1 MRRLPETLTLL
12 ALTLGALPAAAQWG
26 VSLELGVARFGGT
39 SRDSS
44 GATVG
49 PYRSTTFGLRLDRAV
64 GVARVALG
72 VVYAKTGLAAEGQG
86 VAVVQYDLG
95 SLWEIAPEL
104 SLRVARFGTGIE
116 VRLDAGPTIDVWNFD
131 GERRNRVGGR
141 AAAALEWPLAR
152 TLTGSLR
159 VSGTLSGSAFDEADT
174 PGGVER
180 RATRRVGVAVGLR
193 YEL

>member
-1 MRRLPETLTLL
+1 M
-12 ALTLGALPAAAQWG
+12 
-26 VSLELGVARFGGT
+26 
-39 SRDSS
+39 
-44 GATVG
+44 
-49 PYRSTTFGLRLDRAV
+49 
-64 GVARVALG
+64 
-72 VVYAKTGLAAEGQG
+72 
-86 VAVVQYDLG
+86 
-95 SLWEIAPEL
+95 
-104 SLRVARFGTGIE
+104 
-116 VRLDAGPTIDVWNFD
+116 WNFG

-159 VSGTLSGSAFDEADT
+159 VSGTLSGSAFDETDT